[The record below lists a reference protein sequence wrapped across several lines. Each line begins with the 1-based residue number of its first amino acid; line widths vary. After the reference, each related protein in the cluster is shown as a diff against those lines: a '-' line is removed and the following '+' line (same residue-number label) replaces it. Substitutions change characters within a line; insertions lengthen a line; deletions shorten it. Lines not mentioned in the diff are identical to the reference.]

1 VRVLHLNTE
10 RTWRGGERQTFW
22 LARELQRRGHENWI
36 ACRPGLPLDRAATDA
51 GLATIPVSPSSEADP
66 VAAARL
72 NRIIRERKVDLLHAH
87 TGHAVGLGALATL
100 GTPMPFVASRRVDF
114 ALAGNVLSR
123 WKYSRLDRLAV
134 ISNAIRTIV
143 MKGGFPEKRIAVV
156 PSGIDATGYPSVAGR
171 LEFRRARGISGDEVL
186 IVHAG
191 ALVPHKDQATLLR
204 AAALVFARLP
214 GTRLVI
220 LGEGRLEAELRALA
234 EGPGLAGRVD
244 FPGHRP
250 DVLEYIAAADV
261 FVFSSVEEGLG
272 TALLDAMAIGVPT
285 VATRAG
291 GIPDLYGG
299 PGAPELV
306 PPADPSA
313 LAAGILSVLAD
324 PAEAARRIT
333 RGMEIAA
340 RFSVDAMATRYEEL
354 YQSCMTARRR

>member
-1 VRVLHLNTE
+1 MRVLHLNTE

-22 LARELQRRGHENWI
+22 LARELRSRGHESWI
-36 ACRPGLPLDRAATDA
+36 ACRPGFPLDCAAKA
-51 GLATIPVSPSSEADP
+51 VGLPTLPVCPVSEADP
-66 VAAARL
+66 LAAWRL
-72 NRIIRERKVDLLHAH
+72 YRFLRERRIDLLHAH

-100 GTPMPFVASRRVDF
+100 GTATPFVATRRVDF
-114 ALAGNVLSR
+114 PLAGNVLSR

-143 MKGGFPEKRIAVV
+143 MKGGFPEERIAVV
-156 PSGIDATGYPSVAGR
+156 PSGIDATGYPSVSGR
-171 LEFRRARGISGDEVL
+171 LEFRRERGLSDDGVL

-204 AAALVFARLP
+204 AAAVVFDRIP
-214 GTRLVI
+214 GARLVI
-220 LGEGRLEAELRALA
+220 LGEGRLETELRAMA
-234 EGPGLAGRVD
+234 EEPGLAGRVD

-272 TALLDAMAIGVPT
+272 TTLLDAMAIGIPT
-285 VATRAG
+285 AATRAG

-306 PPADPSA
+306 PPADASA

-324 PAEAARRIT
+324 PVEAARRVR
-333 RGMEIAA
+333 RGKEIAA
-340 RFSVDAMATRYEEL
+340 RFTVDAMATRYQEL
-354 YQSCMTARRR
+354 YQSCMSA